1 MRLFLVTRTLD
12 LFVLCTLLWT
22 SFGNSL
28 DKRSVAGPVFSQNF
42 PDPSII
48 FTNQYY
54 AFSTTSAGLNVPVAT
69 STDFNTWTYL
79 SHDAL
84 PTVGAWSIQNTVWAP
99 DVVAVNGG
107 YVLFYAG
114 ENAASPGSHC
124 VGVATSTNVEG
135 PYSAQAEPLVCDTS
149 AGGAID
155 PAGFHDVNGD
165 FYLVWKVDGN
175 NIGHGGNCN
184 NGVAPIVPTPIMIQK
199 LTADGTAF
207 APGSTATQI
216 LDRDD
221 NDGPLVEA
229 PSLARSAE
237 GIYFLTFSSNCYSSS
252 LYDVSYATASNVL
265 GPYTKQPWLMI
276 TGTPYPQLYAPGGA
290 DITPDGTKMVFHAD
304 LGTTADTRQL
314 YTANIVLSGTTI
326 TIQ

>member
-1 MRLFLVTRTLD
+1 MCSSCVHRVIK
-12 LFVLCTLLWT
+12 LLNFAILTWSAT
-22 SFGNSL
+22 AL
-28 DKRSVAGPVFSQNF
+28 ANF
-42 PDPSII
+42 PDPSVI
-48 FTNQYY
+48 FTDAYY

-69 STDFNTWTYL
+69 SPDFDTWTYL

-84 PTVGAWSIQNTVWAP
+84 PTVGAWTIANTIWAP
-99 DVVAVNGG
+99 DVVTVDGG

-114 ENAASPGSHC
+114 ESAENPGFHC

-135 PYSAQAEPLVCDTS
+135 PYAPQAEPLVCPIST
-149 AGGAID
+149 GGAID

-175 NIGHGGNCN
+175 NIGHGGSCN
-184 NGVAPIVPTPIMIQK
+184 NGVAPIVPTPIMIQQ

-207 APGSTATQI
+207 AVGSTATEI

-221 NDGPLVEA
+221 NDGPLIEA

-237 GIYFLTFSSNCYSSS
+237 GVYFLTFSSNCYSTS
-252 LYDVSYATASNVL
+252 LYDVSYATATNVL

-276 TGTPYPQLYAPGGA
+276 TGTPFAQLYAPGGA
-290 DITPDGTKMVFHAD
+290 DITPDGDKLVFHAD
-304 LGTTADTRQL
+304 LGTTSDTRQL
-314 YTANIVLSGTTI
+314 YTAEITLSGTTI
-326 TIQ
+326 LI